1 MATRSRIGILNED
14 KMTVESIYCHWD
26 GYLTNNG
33 KLLNEHWK
41 DLESVKELIRLG
53 DLSCLGTTIQD
64 SVFYGRDRHDI
75 DVESKHH
82 SLIRWVDSGHDY
94 EYLYTPSLGTWS
106 YRDAGADI
114 RGPWVLLSE
123 ALNKS
128 NFLISD

>member
-14 KMTVESIYCHWD
+14 KMTVESVYCHWD
-26 GYLTNNG
+26 GYLSNNG

-53 DLSCLGTTIQD
+53 DLSSLGTTIQD
-64 SVFYGRDRHDI
+64 SVFYGRDRK
-75 DVESKHH
+75 DVGAEARSH

-106 YRDAGADI
+106 YRDTGADI
-114 RGPWVLLSE
+114 RGPWTLLSE
-123 ALNKS
+123 ALNEKEET
-128 NFLISD
+128 NA

>member
-53 DLSCLGTTIQD
+53 DLSSLGTTIQD
-64 SVFYGRDRHDI
+64 SVFYRRDRG
-75 DVESKHH
+75 DVGVEARNH
-82 SLIRWVDSGHDY
+82 SLIRWVDSDHDY

-123 ALNKS
+123 ALAEKT
-128 NFLISD
+128 